1 MRILTSALLFVAAC
15 GLVAYSY
22 IGAYVKLVREM
33 EQSETLE
40 EVSAPV
46 LQLFDYLAT
55 GGAPQ
60 YTGFLYFGLLLFAI
74 AVVNLIVRVKP
85 GGDNKGDE

>member
-22 IGAYVKLVREM
+22 IGAYVQLVREM

-46 LQLFDYLAT
+46 LQLFDYLAS

-74 AVVNLIVRVKP
+74 SVVNLIVVKKR
-85 GGDNKGDE
+85 DSA

>member
-1 MRILTSALLFVAAC
+1 MLFLAAC

-22 IGAYVKLVREM
+22 IGAYVQLVREM